1 MMRPGWQLLAS
12 PRLGALLLALLALAA
27 AAGGSL
33 PQSERLAPAEL
44 DAWQASWPLL
54 SKTLDWLGLS
64 RVYASGWFAVLCAA
78 LGTNLLAAMAVHG
91 ARMLAWLRGE
101 APPTHR
107 MDGTGA
113 LPQGLARHFAARDES
128 RRQEFALFG
137 VPLLHLGFVMLV
149 AGVALNTPARFGA
162 HLELSEGEIYAGQPD
177 KLLLETG
184 SDPVGIPDFRLRLDR
199 LHVDL
204 EAGKHLTGLRADITL
219 RDKEGVYR
227 DTVEVNRPHAVGP
240 YAVYLDKNI
249 GHTAVFDR
257 LLPDGRHDR
266 LLVNFLV
273 SSPAG
278 WKESVPLQRDEIV
291 ELDSQ
296 PILYRMV
303 LTPGDRPAFQL
314 EARQRGKVVFNGRLA
329 PGESADLGAYR
340 LSFLGTVPWAGLYLS
355 ADPYLGL
362 VFAGMA
368 SLLAG
373 TLLQLLFHPRRMR
386 LRRDGEAWRVE
397 GWALRDDWR
406 FARQWREWEQ
416 AR

>member
-1 MMRPGWQLLAS
+1 MMRAAWRLLAS

-27 AAGGSL
+27 TAGGSL
-33 PQSERLAPAEL
+33 PQLDRLSPAEL
-44 DAWQASWPLL
+44 DAWQTDWPRLAPAF
-54 SKTLDWLGLS
+54 DGLGLS
-64 RVYASGWFAVLCAA
+64 RVYGSIGFTVLCLA
-78 LGTNLLAAMAVHG
+78 LGANLFAAMAIHV
-91 ARMLAWLRGE
+91 ARMLAWFRGK

-107 MDGTGA
+107 MSGAGA
-113 LPQGLARHFAARDES
+113 LPPGLARRFAVHDES

-184 SDPVGIPDFRLRLDR
+184 SDPARIPDFRLRLDR

-219 RDKEGVYR
+219 RDKETVYR
-227 DTVEVNRPHAVGP
+227 DTVGVNHPHAVGP

-266 LLVNFLV
+266 LLVNFRV
-273 SSPAG
+273 PPAG
-278 WKESVPLQRDEIV
+278 WRETVPLQRDEII
-291 ELDSQ
+291 ELDSE

-303 LTPGDRPAFQL
+303 LTPGNSPAFQL
-314 EARQRGKVVFNGRLA
+314 EARQRGKIVFNGRLA
-329 PGESADLGAYR
+329 PGESANLGAYR
-340 LSFLGTVPWAGLYLS
+340 LTFLGTVPWAGLYLS

-368 SLLAG
+368 SLLTG
-373 TLLQLLFHPRRMR
+373 TLLSLLFHPRRMR
-386 LRRDGEAWRVE
+386 LRRDGETWRVE
-397 GWALRDDWR
+397 AWALRDDWR
-406 FARQWREWEQ
+406 FARQWREWEK